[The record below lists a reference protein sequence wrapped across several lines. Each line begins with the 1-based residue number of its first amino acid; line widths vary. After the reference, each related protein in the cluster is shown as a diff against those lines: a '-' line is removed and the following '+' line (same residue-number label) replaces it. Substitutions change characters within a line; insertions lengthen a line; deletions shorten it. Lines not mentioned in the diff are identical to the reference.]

1 MMAKYCE
8 LFYTFFKIGTFTV
21 GGGYA
26 MIPLMEREVVERH
39 GWLTREE
46 FLDQVALS
54 QAMPGVFAVNM
65 AAVVGHKLRGVGG
78 SVASI
83 AGNIAMPIVFILL
96 LAVAFSHFRDNK
108 VVEGFF
114 LGVRPAVVALIA
126 APVFTLAKA
135 AKVTWSN
142 CWIPVAAAVLIW
154 LLGVSPVVIVLV
166 AGVAGFVYGK
176 IKKH

>member
-1 MMAKYCE
+1 MAKYCE

-142 CWIPVAAAVLIW
+142 CWTPVAAAVLIW

-166 AGVAGFVYGK
+166 AGMAGFVYGK